1 MRKETVVAAS
11 STSLAIVLAL
21 ALLGMVNWLGFRHYV
36 RSDWTGSQMYSLSD
50 KSVNILRDLKDPVRV
65 IVFMTSGSP
74 LYTEAKELLS
84 RYQATSPKVTVE
96 YIDPDREPLR
106 TQQLAQE
113 FGVSVANTVVFAAAD
128 RKKYVTSDQLAEY
141 DYSGYQM
148 GQAPKM
154 KAFKGEEQFTS
165 AIMGVVNPKMP
176 KIYFTTGHGEADPDG
191 PAEGGLSQLKEV
203 LKRDNLAVEKT
214 NLLSG
219 VAPEDCD
226 LLVVAGPRATFAP
239 NELTAFKAYLDRG
252 GRVFVMLDPV
262 LGERVAPSGLET
274 LLKGYGVQ
282 VNEDLVVDPGRRLPF
297 VGLESVYA
305 TDFRPHPVAD
315 AMQGL
320 AVLLPVARSV
330 TTVTAPGATSTILFT
345 TSDQGWGETDLQSI
359 AARKPVAKDAKDT
372 QPPVSLGV
380 AAQSESDKDKGW
392 RLVVIGNSVFLS
404 NAYEANAGNQNLAL
418 NAINWLVKR
427 EQALGIAPRAP
438 EQVNL
443 FLNASQMRNIVL
455 ISLVGLPGLA
465 ILAGVMVWWR
475 RRR

>member
-1 MRKETVVAAS
+1 MRKEIVVAAS
-11 STSLAIVLAL
+11 STSLAVVLAV

-50 KSVNILRDLKDPVRV
+50 KSVNILKDLKDPVRV

-74 LYTEAKELLS
+74 LFTEAKELLS
-84 RYQATSPKVTVE
+84 RYQAVSPKVTVE

-191 PAEGGLSQLKEV
+191 PAEGGLSQIKEV
-203 LKRDNLAVEKT
+203 LKRDNLGIEKT

-219 VAPEDCD
+219 VVPEDCD

-252 GRVFVMLDPV
+252 GRSFVMLDPV
-262 LGERVAPSGLET
+262 LGERAAPSGLET
-274 LLKGYGVQ
+274 LLRGYGVQ

-305 TDFRPHPVAD
+305 TDFRSHPVAD

-330 TTVTAPGATSTILFT
+330 TTVTAPGATSTILLT

-380 AAQSESDKDKGW
+380 AAQSEGDKDKGW

-404 NAYEANAGNQNLAL
+404 NAYEGNAGNQNLAL

-443 FLNASQMRNIVL
+443 FLNASQMRNILL